1 MALTSFPKR
10 QQGMTFIS
18 LLLLLAIVGFF
29 ATISLTLIPI
39 YLEHYSIKHVLAQ
52 FEHDRD
58 LSKKSTTE
66 IRTLMKKRLKIN
78 GVYNFNVKDNVLVER
93 DKGRVTV
100 RVKYE
105 VREPVLG
112 NVDLVVHFDDAIKD

>member
-1 MALTSFPKR
+1 MAIAHPKR

-18 LLLLLAIVGFF
+18 WLILLAVVGFF
-29 ATISLTLIPI
+29 AAVTLKLLPI
-39 YLEHYSIKHVLAQ
+39 YMEHYSIRHVLAQ

-58 LSKKSTTE
+58 LAKKSTGE

-78 GVYNFNVKDNVLVER
+78 GVYGFNVKDNVSVER
-93 DKGRVTV
+93 DKGKITV

-105 VREPVLG
+105 VRKPMLG
-112 NVDLVVHFDDAIKD
+112 NVDLVVHFDDAISD